1 MRQSGGGSIIN
12 MASVT
17 AERPMDNIG
26 VYGATKAAVVNLTQA
41 YATLGSDA
49 ELAALKRMAL
59 LARRESLVMALGD
72 VFFVLTIAFFL
83 LVPLVFIM
91 RRPRPFGSNAGH

>member
-1 MRQSGGGSIIN
+1 
-12 MASVT
+12 
-17 AERPMDNIG
+17 
-26 VYGATKAAVVNLTQA
+26 
-41 YATLGSDA
+41 
-49 ELAALKRMAL
+49 
-59 LARRESLVMALGD
+59 MALGD